1 MVKYSSRMIMYFSIG
16 SCFVHA
22 CCRVY
27 VPTPAAYISVLD
39 NQTISHLSHFHAGH
53 LYVTGLIYPSSVLYY
68 RLQGLYIYMKFSHV
82 CIISQCYQC
91 LHMAHQYKIPCS
103 SLCIQAVCI
112 IHHLALLDVHKLQS
126 QGVFMHFFRV
136 YHGAIIADCMWHC
149 CQEHNTA
156 IKIILTYPVYANLLP
171 GRQDGA
177 IILPVNQ
184 HMNHYQL
191 VSSWQ
196 QVTS

>member
-68 RLQGLYIYMKFSHV
+68 RLQGLYIYEV
-82 CIISQCYQC
+82 LTC
-91 LHMAHQYKIPCS
+91 LHHITVLS
-103 SLCIQAVCI
+103 VS
-112 IHHLALLDVHKLQS
+112 
-126 QGVFMHFFRV
+126 
-136 YHGAIIADCMWHC
+136 
-149 CQEHNTA
+149 
-156 IKIILTYPVYANLLP
+156 TYGP
-171 GRQDGA
+171 
-177 IILPVNQ
+177 
-184 HMNHYQL
+184 L
-191 VSSWQ
+191 V
-196 QVTS
+196 